1 MIIVDNSEF
10 MRNGDYIPTRLEA
23 QQDAANLLVGA
34 KTQSHPE
41 STVGVAA
48 GTELLVS
55 PTEDV
60 GKLLGAVHDLQ
71 ISRKGATFGLSSST
85 SSSAMSSKK
94 GSKKKDSADVTAAI
108 QVASLALKHRKNKNG
123 AQRIVLFIGSPL
135 DGIDGRALA
144 KAGRQ
149 LKKNNVSIDVV
160 AMGELEANEDKLKE
174 LVDAANGRSGSEGE
188 ERSCHLVTIPAGVLP
203 SDVLASSPIV
213 HGGSGGSAFAASAA
227 AAAAGAGG
235 NFGASA
241 GGDNAFADFG
251 GVDPNM
257 DPELAMA
264 LRVSME
270 EERARQERLAAQA
283 QAEASEETKDAEMSD
298 AGGGAAAAAPSE
310 AAPSA
315 MDLGLSEEEALL
327 QQALA
332 MSMNEN
338 EPPPPAAA
346 EEDSKPSAASMETE
360 EEDDDDEAA
369 AMQLA
374 LQMSL
379 AQAEEETASAEEKP
393 KAQQQFQDPQ
403 FVNQLLGSL
412 PGVDP
417 SDPLIQQALLY
428 RKALRA
434 RLKELPAHARLHTR
448 TLVGLRPARTGGA
461 PVSICLACRGAGSMV
476 LWSGLGRLTLDIP
489 RVE

>member
-1 MIIVDNSEF
+1 MPLESCMILLDNSEF

-41 STVGVAA
+41 STVGVSA

-60 GKLLGAVHDLQ
+60 GKLLNALHAVKISHHGGA
-71 ISRKGATFGLSSST
+71 RMAMMGPAKGSSNLSSAS
-85 SSSAMSSKK
+85 
-94 GSKKKDSADVTAAI
+94 DIINAI
-108 QVASLALKHRKNKNG
+108 QVASLALKHRRNKNG
-123 AQRIVLFIGSPL
+123 AQRIVLFVGSPL
-135 DGIDGRALA
+135 EGLDSRALA
-144 KAGRQ
+144 KAGRT
-149 LKKNNVSIDVV
+149 LKKNNVAIDVV
-160 AMGELEANEDKLKE
+160 AMGELEVNEEKLKE
-174 LVDAANGRSGSEGE
+174 LVDAANGRTDEGA
-188 ERSCHLVTIPAGVLP
+188 ERTCHLVTIPAGVLP

-227 AAAAGAGG
+227 AAAASGDFGGGA
-235 NFGASA
+235 
-241 GGDNAFADFG
+241 NAFAEYG

-270 EERARQERLAAQA
+270 EERARQERLAAQQAADA
-283 QAEASEETKDAEMSD
+283 QEESKDAEMADVPGGD
-298 AGGGAAAAAPSE
+298 AGAPETSTS
-310 AAPSA
+310 APSA

-338 EPPPPAAA
+338 EPPSAGVQ
-346 EEDSKPSAASMETE
+346 EEKEDSKATATMETE
-360 EEDDDDEAA
+360 EDDEAA
-369 AMQLA
+369 AMQMA

-379 AQAEEETASAEEKP
+379 QQEANAGEKG
-393 KAQQQFQDPQ
+393 KSEGEQQQFQDPQ

-412 PGVDP
+412 PGVNPNDP
-417 SDPLIQQALLY
+417 AIQSALSNI
-428 RKALRA
+428 KDGEK
-434 RLKELPAHARLHTR
+434 KEEDKEE
-448 TLVGLRPARTGGA
+448 GDDGKK
-461 PVSICLACRGAGSMV
+461 
-476 LWSGLGRLTLDIP
+476 D
-489 RVE
+489 

>member
-1 MIIVDNSEF
+1 MPLESCMIIVDNSEF

-41 STVGVAA
+41 STVGIAA

-71 ISRKGATFGLSSST
+71 ISRKGACFGVTVNVALNSTASS
-85 SSSAMSSKK
+85 MK
-94 GSKKKDSADVTAAI
+94 GKKKDSADVAAAI

-123 AQRIVLFIGSPL
+123 TQRIVLFVGSPL
-135 DGIDGRALA
+135 EGIESRALA

-160 AMGELEANEDKLKE
+160 AMGELEANEEKLKE
-174 LVDAANGRSGSEGE
+174 LVDAANGRPSVEGDDT

-227 AAAAGAGG
+227 AGAGGDFGAAGASGAG
-235 NFGASA
+235 N
-241 GGDNAFADFG
+241 NFADFG

-270 EERARQERLAAQA
+270 EERARQERLAAEA
-283 QAEASEETKDAEMSD
+283 QAAPTEDTKDAEMSD
-298 AGGGAAAAAPSE
+298 ANATGSAAPV
-310 AAPSA
+310 APSAA

-338 EPPPPAAA
+338 EPSSAAPGV
-346 EEDSKPSAASMETE
+346 DSKPAAFMET
-360 EEDDDDEAA
+360 EDDDDEAA

-379 AQAEEETASAEEKP
+379 AQAEEEKDTNANNATTEETKS
-393 KAQQQFQDPQ
+393 KQQFQDPQ

-412 PGVDP
+412 PGVNPNDP
-417 SDPLIQQALLY
+417 AIQSALQN
-428 RKALRA
+428 
-434 RLKELPAHARLHTR
+434 LKKDTENDDTKKK
-448 TLVGLRPARTGGA
+448 
-461 PVSICLACRGAGSMV
+461 
-476 LWSGLGRLTLDIP
+476 DNDDDKK
-489 RVE
+489 E